1 MRLRLRHLWP
11 TLIML
16 VTMLGTARSD
26 AQVATTLT
34 DQDRAD
40 IRALTTAYAPA
51 LLACKADE
59 YADLF
64 ATPGGYFGSGPRGEV
79 REREAIKEMVLSY
92 DRCHPG
98 APPSGELTAAPAGR
112 GRATARPAPIV
123 EWAPEGARSRIIN
136 SNGGGYYDDV
146 YVKTPKGWRFK
157 SRNVVS
163 DAEVAAHLATEDFI
177 EIRQLAGDDHGHYE
191 NLYGPYSGPIGPRN
205 PAAGR
210 DDRPFRTS
218 GLKLTTTK
226 DGVAGLAY
234 LRGDG
239 GHYEDLYVKTP
250 QGWRIKERKYFPPAP
265 ATTET
270 KAPAVIGAGSFSP
283 IVANLQ

>member
-1 MRLRLRHLWP
+1 MTISRQQFWP
-11 TLIML
+11 TALL
-16 VTMLGTARSD
+16 TVTMMSTAHSR
-26 AQVATTLT
+26 AQVQTALT
-34 DQDRAD
+34 DEDRTA
-40 IRALTTAYAPA
+40 IKALTAAYTPA
-51 LLACKADE
+51 LLNCKADE

-98 APPSGELTAAPAGR
+98 APPSGEPVSAAPAGR
-112 GRATARPAPIV
+112 GRGTPRPAPVI
-123 EWAPEGARSRIIN
+123 EWAPEGAKSRAIN
-136 SNGGGYYDDV
+136 SSGGGYYDDV

-157 SRNVVS
+157 SRNVIS
-163 DAEVAAHLATEDFI
+163 DAEVAAHLTTEDFI

-191 NLYGPYSGPIGPRN
+191 NLYGPYNGPIGPRR
-205 PAAGR
+205 PSATR

-218 GLKLTTTK
+218 GLKLTVVK

-234 LRGDG
+234 LRENG

-250 QGWRIKERKYFPPAP
+250 QGWRIKERKYFPP
-265 ATTET
+265 EEG
-270 KAPAVIGAGSFSP
+270 K
-283 IVANLQ
+283 